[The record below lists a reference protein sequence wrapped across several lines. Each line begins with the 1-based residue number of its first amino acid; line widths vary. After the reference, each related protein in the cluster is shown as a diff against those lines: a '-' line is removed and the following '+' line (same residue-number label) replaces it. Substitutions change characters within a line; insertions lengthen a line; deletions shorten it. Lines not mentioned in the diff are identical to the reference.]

1 MTSQNNSP
9 VRRSPCPIAFG
20 LDLFGDK
27 WTLLVL
33 RDLLFYNKSRFSD
46 FAVHERIATN
56 VLADRL
62 ARLEQ
67 AGVITKAQDTELK
80 NQNIYRVT
88 DKGRDLLPTL
98 IEMSLWGMR
107 YDTQT
112 PVSKEFLHRIEQDE
126 QRVAVEITEAI
137 ESGTFEEYRVTAMG
151 VDPELLKMSMGM

>member
-1 MTSQNNSP
+1 MTLSNKSLA
-9 VRRSPCPIAFG
+9 RRSPCPIAFG

-33 RDLLFYNKSRFSD
+33 RDLLIFHKSRFSD
-46 FAVHERIATN
+46 FAVDERIATN

-67 AGVITKAQDTELK
+67 AGVITKEQDKELK
-80 NQNIYRVT
+80 NQNIYRAT

-112 PVSKEFLHRIEQDE
+112 PVSEEFLRRIAKDE
-126 QRVAVEITEAI
+126 QQIIAEITHAI
-137 ESGTFEEYRVTAMG
+137 ESGTFEEYRIKAIG
-151 VDPELLKMSMGM
+151 VDPKLLKMNK

>member
-107 YDTQT
+107 YDAPT
-112 PVSKEFLHRIEQDE
+112 PVSKEFLRSIEKDE
-126 QRVAVEITEAI
+126 KQVVAEMTQAI
-137 ESGTFEEYRVTAMG
+137 ESGTFEEYRIKAIG
-151 VDPELLKMSMGM
+151 VDPKLLKINK

>member
-112 PVSKEFLHRIEQDE
+112 PVSKEFLRRIEQDE
-126 QRVAVEITEAI
+126 KQVVAEMTQAI
-137 ESGTFEEYRVTAMG
+137 ESGTFEEYRIKAIG
-151 VDPELLKMSMGM
+151 VDPKLLKINK